1 MRRRSVL
8 SAAGA
13 AGAAALAV
21 PVLGAAPAVAST
33 GRSAAAGSAGSA
45 AAGNASGSAGKQRA
59 CLEIRGVDISSL
71 PKNED
76 NGAVYRRTDGH
87 RDDPVRILAASGVT
101 HARLKVWVD
110 PADGYNTKARV
121 LPLARRLK
129 RAGIGIWVDFHYSD
143 TWADPAHQTKP
154 AAWADLDVP
163 GLTRAVY
170 DHTADVLGALRRQGT
185 PADLV
190 QIGNELNGGMIWPEG
205 NWENWDNL
213 AAFLKAGLSAARD
226 TTPRIR
232 TILHLANGGDNGLY
246 RWWFDNAVSR
256 GVDFDIIGLSYY
268 PFWHG
273 PLEQAAANM
282 ADVTDRYGKPCVI
295 AETAY
300 PFTLSSEDATNDI
313 MNSPS
318 QLTDGFPA
326 TPEGQA
332 AWLRAAADLAAG
344 VPGGQGLGYCYWEGT
359 WTYRAGN
366 GWDPADPTSG
376 NAWEN
381 LALFDFED
389 RALPGLRT
397 LGRYRG

>member
-8 SAAGA
+8 TA

-21 PVLGAAPAVAST
+21 PVLAAAPAVAST
-33 GRSAAAGSAGSA
+33 ATGSTATG
-45 AAGNASGSAGKQRA
+45 GGPDRRR
-59 CLEIRGVDISSL
+59 LEIRGMDISSL
-71 PKNED
+71 PKDED
-76 NGAVYRRTDGH
+76 FGAVYRYADG
-87 RDDPVRILAASGVT
+87 RLDDPIRILAHAGIT
-101 HARLKVWVD
+101 HARLKVWVN
-110 PADGYNTKARV
+110 PADGYNNKQHI
-121 LPLARRLK
+121 LPLARRLR

-143 TWADPAHQTKP
+143 TWADPSHQAKP
-154 AAWADLDVP
+154 ATWADLDVA

-190 QIGNELNGGMIWPEG
+190 QIGNEINGGMLWPDG
-205 NWENWDNL
+205 DWNHWANL
-213 AAFLKAGLSAARD
+213 AGFLKAGLSAARD
-226 TTPRIR
+226 TTPRVR

-246 RWWFDNAVSR
+246 RWWFDNAVSY

-273 PLEQAAANM
+273 PLAGAAANM
-282 ADVTDRYGKPCVI
+282 ADITARYGKPCVI

-300 PFTLSSEDATNDI
+300 PFTLESEDATNDI

-318 QLTDGFPA
+318 QLTEGFPA

-332 AWLRAAADLAAG
+332 AWLRAVADLAAA
-344 VPGGQGLGYCYWEGT
+344 VPDGQGLGYCYWEGV
-359 WTYRAGN
+359 WTYRKGD
-366 GWDPADPTSG
+366 GWDPTDPTSG

-381 LALFDFED
+381 LALFDFD
-389 RALPGLRT
+389 DKALPGLKT
-397 LGRYRG
+397 LGCYRS

>member
-8 SAAGA
+8 TA
-13 AGAAALAV
+13 AGAAALAI
-21 PVLGAAPAVAST
+21 PVLSAAPAAAST
-33 GRSAAAGSAGSA
+33 GTTPAPYRGRL
-45 AAGNASGSAGKQRA
+45 Q
-59 CLEIRGVDISSL
+59 IRGVDISSL

-76 NGAVYRRTDGH
+76 KGAVYRRSDGR
-87 RDDPVRILAASGVT
+87 RDDPIHILAASGVT

-110 PADGYNTKARV
+110 PADGYNNKAHI

-154 AAWADLDVP
+154 AAWNDLDVA

-205 NWENWDNL
+205 NWEHWDNL
-213 AAFLKAGLSAARD
+213 AAFLKAGLRAARD

-246 RWWFDNAVSR
+246 RWWFDNAVSY

-273 PLEQAAANM
+273 PVEQAAANM
-282 ADVTDRYGKPCVI
+282 ADITARYGKPCVI

-300 PFTLSSEDATNDI
+300 PFTLESEDATNDI

-318 QLTDGFPA
+318 QLTEGYPA

-344 VPGGQGLGYCYWEGT
+344 VPNGQGLGYCYWEGT
-359 WTYRAGN
+359 WTYRPGS
-366 GWDPADPTSG
+366 GWNPEDPASG

-397 LGRYRG
+397 LGRYRS

>member
-8 SAAGA
+8 TA
-13 AGAAALAV
+13 AGAAALAI
-21 PVLGAAPAVAST
+21 PVLGAAPAVAAPAVA
-33 GRSAAAGSAGSA
+33 AAAGDRRRL
-45 AAGNASGSAGKQRA
+45 Q
-59 CLEIRGVDISSL
+59 IRGVDISSL

-76 NGAVYRRTDGH
+76 KGAVYRRADG
-87 RDDPVRILAASGVT
+87 RRQDPVRILADAGVT
-101 HARLKVWVD
+101 HARLKVWVN
-110 PADGYNTKARV
+110 PADGYNNKAHI

-154 AAWADLDVP
+154 AAWADLDVA

-170 DHTADVLGALRRQGT
+170 DHTADVLGALKRQGT
-185 PADLV
+185 PAGLV
-190 QIGNELNGGMIWPEG
+190 QIGNELNGGMLWPDG
-205 NWENWDNL
+205 NWEHWDNL

-226 TTPRIR
+226 TQPRIR

-246 RWWFDNAVSR
+246 RWWFDNAVSY

-273 PLEQAAANM
+273 PVEQAAANM
-282 ADVTDRYGKPCVI
+282 ADITARYGKPCVI

-300 PFTLSSEDATNDI
+300 PFTLESEDDINDI
-313 MNSPS
+313 MNDPS
-318 QLTDGFPA
+318 QLTEGFPA

-332 AWLRAAADLAAG
+332 AWLRAVADLAAA
-344 VPGGQGLGYCYWEGT
+344 VPGGQGLGYCYWEGV
-359 WTYRAGN
+359 WTYRAGS
-366 GWDPADPTSG
+366 GWNPQDPASG

-397 LGRYRG
+397 LGRYRS

>member
-8 SAAGA
+8 AA

-21 PVLGAAPAVAST
+21 PVLGAAPAVATPGLGPAS
-33 GRSAAAGSAGSA
+33 GAGSTPGGRGRLA
-45 AAGNASGSAGKQRA
+45 
-59 CLEIRGVDISSL
+59 IRGVDISSL

-76 NGAVYRRTDGH
+76 HGAVYRTADG
-87 RDDPVRILAASGVT
+87 RRVDPVRLLAGAGVT
-101 HARLKVWVD
+101 HARLKVWVN
-110 PADGYNTKARV
+110 PVDGYNTKARI

-154 AAWADLDVP
+154 AAWAGLDVA
-163 GLTRAVY
+163 GLSRAVY

-185 PADLV
+185 PAQLV
-190 QIGNELNGGMIWPEG
+190 QIGNELNGGMLWPEG
-205 NWENWDNL
+205 DWEHFDNL
-213 AAFLKAGLSAARD
+213 GAFLKAGLRAARD

-246 RWWFDNAVSR
+246 RWWFDNVTSR

-273 PLEQAAANM
+273 PVEQAAANM
-282 ADVTDRYGKPCVI
+282 ADITARYGKPCVI

-300 PFTLSSEDATNDI
+300 PFTLESEDDVNDI
-313 MNSPS
+313 LHDPS
-318 QLTDGFPA
+318 QLTPGFPA
-326 TPEGQA
+326 TPDGQS
-332 AWLRAAADLAAG
+332 AWLREVADLAAA
-344 VPGGQGLGYCYWEGT
+344 VPDGQGLGYCYWEGA
-359 WTYRAGN
+359 WTYRKGS
-366 GWDPADPTSG
+366 GWDPTNPSSG

-397 LGRYRG
+397 LGSYRR

>member
-8 SAAGA
+8 TA

-21 PVLGAAPAVAST
+21 PVLGATP
-33 GRSAAAGSAGSA
+33 AAADTSRG
-45 AAGNASGSAGKQRA
+45 RRR
-59 CLEIRGVDISSL
+59 LEIRAMDISSL

-76 NGAVYRRTDGH
+76 HGAVYRTADG
-87 RDDPVRILAASGVT
+87 RREDPVRLLARAGVT
-101 HARLKVWVD
+101 HARLKVWVN

-121 LPLARRLK
+121 LPLARRLR

-154 AAWADLDVP
+154 AAWADLDVA

-190 QIGNELNGGMIWPEG
+190 QVGNEINGGMLWPEG
-205 NWENWDNL
+205 KNWGGDSGGWGNL
-213 AAFLKAGLSAARD
+213 TALLKAGLSAARD
-226 TTPRIR
+226 TTPRVR
-232 TILHLANGGDNGLY
+232 TLLHIASGGDNGTS
-246 RWWFDNAVSR
+246 RWWFDNVVSH
-256 GVDFDIIGLSYY
+256 GVDFDVIAQSYY

-273 PLEQAAANM
+273 TPQTAAANL
-282 ADVTDRYGKPCVI
+282 ADLTARYGKPVVI

-300 PFTLSSEDATNDI
+300 PFTLGSEDDVNDI
-313 MNSPS
+313 LNSPA
-318 QLTDGFPA
+318 QLTPGFPA

-332 AWLRAAADLAAG
+332 AWLRTVADLTAG
-344 VPGGQGLGYCYWEGT
+344 VPDGQGLGYCYWEGA
-359 WTYRAGN
+359 WTYRAGS
-366 GWDPADPTSG
+366 GWDPQDPGSG

-381 LALFDFED
+381 LALFDFHD

-397 LGRYRG
+397 LGRYRS

>member
-8 SAAGA
+8 TA

-21 PVLGAAPAVAST
+21 PVLGAAPAVAGT
-33 GRSAAAGSAGSA
+33 GAADHRDRLA
-45 AAGNASGSAGKQRA
+45 
-59 CLEIRGVDISSL
+59 IRGVDISSL

-76 NGAVYRRTDGH
+76 KGAVYRRADG
-87 RDDPVRILAASGVT
+87 RRQDPVRILADAGVT
-101 HARLKVWVD
+101 HARLKVWVH
-110 PADGYNTKARV
+110 PADGYNNKAHI

-143 TWADPAHQTKP
+143 TWADPAHQSKP
-154 AAWADLDVP
+154 AAWNDLDAP

-190 QIGNELNGGMIWPEG
+190 QIGNELNGGMLWPEG
-205 NWENWDNL
+205 DWEHWDNL
-213 AAFLKAGLSAARD
+213 AAFLKAGLRAARD

-246 RWWFDNAVSR
+246 RWWFDNAVSY

-273 PLEQAAANM
+273 PVEQAAANM
-282 ADVTDRYGKPCVI
+282 ADITARYGKPCVI

-300 PFTLSSEDATNDI
+300 PFTLKSEDDVNDI
-313 MNSPS
+313 LNDPS
-318 QLTDGFPA
+318 QLTEGFPA
-326 TPEGQA
+326 TPDGQA
-332 AWLRAAADLAAG
+332 AWLRAVADLAAA
-344 VPGGQGLGYCYWEGT
+344 VPGGQGLGYCYWEGL
-359 WTYRAGN
+359 WTYRAGS
-366 GWDPADPTSG
+366 GWDPTDPASG

-381 LALFDFED
+381 LSLFDFED

-397 LGRYRG
+397 LGRYRA

>member
-8 SAAGA
+8 AA

-21 PVLGAAPAVAST
+21 PVLGAAPAGAAPAGAAPGLGPALRLGPAS
-33 GRSAAAGSAGSA
+33 GAGST
-45 AAGNASGSAGKQRA
+45 SGGRGRLA
-59 CLEIRGVDISSL
+59 IRGVDISSL

-76 NGAVYRRTDGH
+76 HGAVYRTADG
-87 RDDPVRILAASGVT
+87 RRADPVRLLAGAGVT
-101 HARLKVWVD
+101 HARLKVWVN
-110 PADGYNTKARV
+110 PADGYNTKARI

-154 AAWADLDVP
+154 AAWAGLDVA
-163 GLTRAVY
+163 GLSRAVY

-185 PADLV
+185 PAQLV
-190 QIGNELNGGMIWPEG
+190 QIGNELNGGMLWPEG
-205 NWENWDNL
+205 DWEHFDNL
-213 AAFLKAGLSAARD
+213 SAFLKAGLRAARD

-246 RWWFDNAVSR
+246 RWWFDNVTSR

-273 PLEQAAANM
+273 PVEQAAANM
-282 ADVTDRYGKPCVI
+282 ADITARYGKPCVI

-300 PFTLSSEDATNDI
+300 PFTLQSEDDVNDI
-313 MNSPS
+313 LNDPS
-318 QLTDGFPA
+318 QLTPGFPA
-326 TPEGQA
+326 TPDGQS
-332 AWLRAAADLAAG
+332 AWLRAVADLAAA
-344 VPGGQGLGYCYWEGT
+344 VPDGQGLGYCYWEGT
-359 WTYRAGN
+359 WTYRKGS
-366 GWDPADPTSG
+366 GWDPTNPTSG

-381 LALFDFED
+381 LSLFDFED
-389 RALPGLRT
+389 RALPGVRT
-397 LGRYRG
+397 LGAYRG

>member
-8 SAAGA
+8 TA

-21 PVLGAAPAVAST
+21 PVLGTAPAVAGT
-33 GRSAAAGSAGSA
+33 GAAGHRDRLA
-45 AAGNASGSAGKQRA
+45 
-59 CLEIRGVDISSL
+59 IRGVDISSL

-76 NGAVYRRTDGH
+76 KGAVYRRADG
-87 RDDPVRILAASGVT
+87 RRQDPVRILADAGVT
-101 HARLKVWVD
+101 HARLKVWVH
-110 PADGYNTKARV
+110 PADGYNNKAHI

-143 TWADPAHQTKP
+143 TWADPAHQSKP
-154 AAWADLDVP
+154 AAWNDLDAP

-190 QIGNELNGGMIWPEG
+190 QIGNELNGGMLWPEG
-205 NWENWDNL
+205 DWEHWDNL
-213 AAFLKAGLSAARD
+213 AAFLKAGLRAARD

-246 RWWFDNAVSR
+246 RWWFDNAVSY

-273 PLEQAAANM
+273 PVEQAAANM
-282 ADVTDRYGKPCVI
+282 ADITARYGKPCVI

-300 PFTLSSEDATNDI
+300 PFTLKSEDDVNDI
-313 MNSPS
+313 LNDPS
-318 QLTDGFPA
+318 QLTEGFPA
-326 TPEGQA
+326 TPDGQA
-332 AWLRAAADLAAG
+332 AWLRAVADLAAA
-344 VPGGQGLGYCYWEGT
+344 VPGGQGLGYCYWEGL
-359 WTYRAGN
+359 WTYRAGS
-366 GWDPADPTSG
+366 GWDPTDPASG

-381 LALFDFED
+381 LSLFDFED

-397 LGRYRG
+397 LGRYRA

>member
-8 SAAGA
+8 TA
-13 AGAAALAV
+13 AGAAALAI
-21 PVLGAAPAVAST
+21 PVLSAAPAAART
-33 GRSAAAGSAGSA
+33 GTAPAPHRG
-45 AAGNASGSAGKQRA
+45 R
-59 CLEIRGVDISSL
+59 LEIRGVDISSL

-76 NGAVYRRTDGH
+76 KGAVYRRADGR
-87 RDDPVRILAASGVT
+87 RDDPIRILAASGVT

-110 PADGYNTKARV
+110 PADGYNNKAHI

-154 AAWADLDVP
+154 AAWADLDVA
-163 GLTRAVY
+163 GLTRAVH

-190 QIGNELNGGMIWPEG
+190 QIGNELNGGMLWPEG
-205 NWENWDNL
+205 NWEHWDNL
-213 AAFLKAGLSAARD
+213 AAFLKAGLRAARD

-246 RWWFDNAVSR
+246 RWWFDNAMSY

-273 PLEQAAANM
+273 PVEQAAANM
-282 ADVTDRYGKPCVI
+282 ADITARYGKPCVI

-300 PFTLSSEDATNDI
+300 PFTLESEDATNDI

-318 QLTDGFPA
+318 QLTEGFSA

-344 VPGGQGLGYCYWEGT
+344 VPNGQGLGYCYWEGT
-359 WTYRAGN
+359 WTYRPGG
-366 GWDPADPTSG
+366 GWDPQDPASG

-397 LGRYRG
+397 LGRYRS

>member
-8 SAAGA
+8 TA
-13 AGAAALAV
+13 AGAAALAI
-21 PVLGAAPAVAST
+21 PVLGAAPAVAAPAVA
-33 GRSAAAGSAGSA
+33 AAAGDRRRL
-45 AAGNASGSAGKQRA
+45 Q
-59 CLEIRGVDISSL
+59 IRGVDISSL

-76 NGAVYRRTDGH
+76 KGAVYRRADG
-87 RDDPVRILAASGVT
+87 RRQDPVRILAEAGVT
-101 HARLKVWVD
+101 HARLKVWVN
-110 PADGYNTKARV
+110 PADGYNNKAHI

-154 AAWADLDVP
+154 AAWTGLDVA

-170 DHTADVLGALRRQGT
+170 DHTADVLGALKRQGT

-190 QIGNELNGGMIWPEG
+190 QIGNELNGGMLWPDG
-205 NWENWDNL
+205 NWEHWDNL

-226 TTPRIR
+226 TQPRIR

-246 RWWFDNAVSR
+246 RWWFDNAVSY

-273 PLEQAAANM
+273 PVEQAAANM
-282 ADVTDRYGKPCVI
+282 ADITARYGKPCVI

-300 PFTLSSEDATNDI
+300 PFTLESEDDINDI
-313 MNSPS
+313 MNDPS
-318 QLTDGFPA
+318 QLTEGFPA

-332 AWLRAAADLAAG
+332 AWLRAVADLAAA
-344 VPGGQGLGYCYWEGT
+344 VPGGQGLGYCYWEGV
-359 WTYRAGN
+359 WTYRAGS
-366 GWDPADPTSG
+366 GWNPQDPASG

-397 LGRYRG
+397 LGRYRS

>member
-8 SAAGA
+8 TA
-13 AGAAALAV
+13 AGAAALAI

-33 GRSAAAGSAGSA
+33 AGD
-45 AAGNASGSAGKQRA
+45 RRR
-59 CLEIRGVDISSL
+59 LEIRGVDISSL

-76 NGAVYRRTDGH
+76 HGAVFRTADGRRQ
-87 RDDPVRILAASGVT
+87 DPVRILADSGVT
-101 HARLKVWVD
+101 HARLKVWVN
-110 PADGYNTKARV
+110 PADGYNNKARV

-154 AAWADLDVP
+154 AAWADLDVA
-163 GLTRAVY
+163 GLSRAVY

-185 PADLV
+185 PAELV
-190 QIGNELNGGMIWPEG
+190 QIGNELNGGMLWPDG
-205 NWENWDNL
+205 NWEHWDNL

-226 TTPRIR
+226 TQPRIR

-246 RWWFDNAVSR
+246 RWWFDNALSY

-273 PLEQAAANM
+273 SVEQAAANM
-282 ADVTDRYGKPCVI
+282 ADITARYGKPCVI

-300 PFTLSSEDATNDI
+300 PFTLESEDDINDI
-313 MNSPS
+313 MNDPS
-318 QLTDGFPA
+318 QLTPGYPA
-326 TPEGQA
+326 TPAGQA
-332 AWLRAAADLAAG
+332 AWLRAVADLAAA
-344 VPGGQGLGYCYWEGT
+344 VPGGQGLGYCYWEGV
-359 WTYRAGN
+359 WTYRAGS
-366 GWDPADPTSG
+366 GWNPQDPTSG

-389 RALPGLRT
+389 RVLPGLRT

>member
-1 MRRRSVL
+1 MRRRSVIT
-8 SAAGA
+8 A

-33 GRSAAAGSAGSA
+33 ATGTATGTTAGTSTS
-45 AAGNASGSAGKQRA
+45 RPR
-59 CLEIRGVDISSL
+59 CLAIRGMDISSL
-71 PKNED
+71 PRNED
-76 NGAVYRRTDGH
+76 NGAVYRRADG
-87 RDDPVRILAASGVT
+87 RRADAIGILADAGVT
-101 HARLKVWVD
+101 HARLKVWVN
-110 PADGYNTKARV
+110 PADGYNNKAHI

-154 AAWADLDVP
+154 AAWADLDVA

-170 DHTADVLGALRRQGT
+170 DHTADVLGALKRQGT

-190 QIGNELNGGMIWPEG
+190 QIGNELNGGMLWPTG
-205 NWENWDNL
+205 NWEHWDNL
-213 AAFLKAGLSAARD
+213 TAFLKAGLSAARD

-246 RWWFDNAVSR
+246 RWWFDNAVSY

-273 PLEQAAANM
+273 TLEQAAANM
-282 ADVTDRYGKPCVI
+282 ADITARYGKPCVI

-300 PFTLSSEDATNDI
+300 PFTLESEDATNDI

-318 QLTDGFPA
+318 QLTDGYPA

-332 AWLRAAADLAAG
+332 AWLRAVADLAAA
-344 VPGGQGLGYCYWEGT
+344 VPDGQGLGYCYWEGV
-359 WTYRAGN
+359 WTYRAGS
-366 GWDPADPTSG
+366 GWDPTDPKSG

-389 RALPGLRT
+389 KALPGLRT
-397 LGRYRG
+397 LGRYRS

>member
-1 MRRRSVL
+1 MRRRTVL
-8 SAAGA
+8 TA

-21 PVLGAAPAVAST
+21 PVIGAAPAVAAT
-33 GRSAAAGSAGSA
+33 GR
-45 AAGNASGSAGKQRA
+45 RR
-59 CLEIRGVDISSL
+59 LEIRGVDISSL

-76 NGAVYRRTDGH
+76 KGAVYRRADGR
-87 RDDPVRILAASGVT
+87 RDDPIRILALSGVT

-110 PADGYNTKARV
+110 PADGYNNKARI

-143 TWADPAHQTKP
+143 TWADPAHQSKP
-154 AAWADLDVP
+154 ADWTGLDVA

-190 QIGNELNGGMIWPEG
+190 QIGNELNGGMLWPEG
-205 NWENWDNL
+205 NWEHWDNL
-213 AAFLKAGLSAARD
+213 AAFLQAGLRAARD
-226 TTPRIR
+226 TTPHIR

-246 RWWFDNAVSR
+246 RWWFDNAVSY

-273 PLEQAAANM
+273 PVEQAAANM
-282 ADVTDRYGKPCVI
+282 ADITARYGKPCVI

-300 PFTLSSEDATNDI
+300 PFTLESEDGVNDI
-313 MNSPS
+313 MHDPS
-318 QLTDGFPA
+318 QLTPGYPA
-326 TPEGQA
+326 TPQGQA
-332 AWLRAAADLAAG
+332 AWLRAVADLAAG
-344 VPGGQGLGYCYWEGT
+344 VPGGQGLGYCYWEGV
-359 WTYRAGN
+359 WTYRAGS
-366 GWDPADPTSG
+366 GWDPTDPTSG

-381 LALFDFED
+381 LALFDFQD

-397 LGRYRG
+397 LGRYRA

>member
-8 SAAGA
+8 TA

-21 PVLGAAPAVAST
+21 PVLGAAPAVAGTATASHR
-33 GRSAAAGSAGSA
+33 GR
-45 AAGNASGSAGKQRA
+45 
-59 CLEIRGVDISSL
+59 LEIRGVDISSL

-76 NGAVYRRTDGH
+76 KGAVYRRADGR

-110 PADGYNTKARV
+110 PADGYNDKARI
-121 LPLARRLK
+121 LRLARRLK

-154 AAWADLDVP
+154 AAWADLDVA

-190 QIGNELNGGMIWPEG
+190 QIGNELNGGMLWPEG
-205 NWENWDNL
+205 DWEHWANL
-213 AAFLKAGLSAARD
+213 AAFLKAGLRAARD
-226 TTPRIR
+226 TTPRVR

-246 RWWFDNAVSR
+246 RWWFDNAVSY

-273 PLEQAAANM
+273 PVEQAAANM
-282 ADVTDRYGKPCVI
+282 ADITARYGKPCVI

-300 PFTLSSEDATNDI
+300 PFTLESEDDVNDI
-313 MNSPS
+313 MNDPS
-318 QLTDGFPA
+318 QLTEGFPA

-332 AWLRAAADLAAG
+332 AWLRAVADLAAA
-344 VPGGQGLGYCYWEGT
+344 VPGGQGLGYCYWEGV
-359 WTYRAGN
+359 WTYRAGS
-366 GWDPADPTSG
+366 GWNPQDPASG

-381 LALFDFED
+381 LALFDFAD
-389 RALPGLRT
+389 RALPGLKT
-397 LGRYRG
+397 LGRYRA

>member
-8 SAAGA
+8 TA

-21 PVLGAAPAVAST
+21 PVLGAAPAVAGT
-33 GRSAAAGSAGSA
+33 GAADHRDRLA
-45 AAGNASGSAGKQRA
+45 
-59 CLEIRGVDISSL
+59 IRGVDISSL

-76 NGAVYRRTDGH
+76 KGAVYRRADG
-87 RDDPVRILAASGVT
+87 RRQDPVRILADAGVT
-101 HARLKVWVD
+101 HARLKVWVH
-110 PADGYNTKARV
+110 PADGYNNKAHI

-143 TWADPAHQTKP
+143 TWADPAHQSKP
-154 AAWADLDVP
+154 AAWNDLDAP

-190 QIGNELNGGMIWPEG
+190 QIGNELNGGMLWPEG
-205 NWENWDNL
+205 DWEHWDNL
-213 AAFLKAGLSAARD
+213 AAFLKAGLRAARD

-232 TILHLANGGDNGLY
+232 TILHLANGGDNALY
-246 RWWFDNAVSR
+246 RWWFDNAVSY

-273 PLEQAAANM
+273 PVEQAAANM
-282 ADVTDRYGKPCVI
+282 ADITARYGKPCVI

-300 PFTLSSEDATNDI
+300 PFTLKSEDDVNDI
-313 MNSPS
+313 LNDPS
-318 QLTDGFPA
+318 QLTEGFPA
-326 TPEGQA
+326 TPDGQA
-332 AWLRAAADLAAG
+332 AWLRAVADLAAA
-344 VPGGQGLGYCYWEGT
+344 VPGGQGLGYCYWEGL
-359 WTYRAGN
+359 WTYRAGS
-366 GWDPADPTSG
+366 GWDPTDPASG

-381 LALFDFED
+381 LSLFDFED

-397 LGRYRG
+397 LGRYRA

>member
-8 SAAGA
+8 TA

-21 PVLGAAPAVAST
+21 PVLGAAPAVAGT
-33 GRSAAAGSAGSA
+33 GT
-45 AAGNASGSAGKQRA
+45 ASHRGR
-59 CLEIRGVDISSL
+59 LEIRGVDISSL

-76 NGAVYRRTDGH
+76 KGAVYRRADGR

-110 PADGYNTKARV
+110 PADGYNDKAHV
-121 LPLARRLK
+121 LALARRLK

-154 AAWADLDVP
+154 AAWADLDVA

-185 PADLV
+185 PAGLV
-190 QIGNELNGGMIWPEG
+190 QIGNELNGGMLWPEG
-205 NWENWDNL
+205 DWEHWANL
-213 AAFLKAGLSAARD
+213 AAFLKAGLRAARD
-226 TTPRIR
+226 TTPRVR

-246 RWWFDNAVSR
+246 RWWFDNAVSH

-273 PLEQAAANM
+273 PVEQAAANM
-282 ADVTDRYGKPCVI
+282 ADITARYGKPCVI

-300 PFTLSSEDATNDI
+300 PFTLKSEDDVNDI
-313 MNSPS
+313 MNDPA
-318 QLTDGFPA
+318 QLTEGFPA

-332 AWLRAAADLAAG
+332 AWLRAAADLAAA
-344 VPGGQGLGYCYWEGT
+344 VPGGQGLGYCYWEGV
-359 WTYRAGN
+359 WTYRAGS
-366 GWDPADPTSG
+366 GWNPQDPASG

-389 RALPGLRT
+389 RALPALRT
-397 LGRYRG
+397 LGRYRA

>member
-8 SAAGA
+8 TA

-21 PVLGAAPAVAST
+21 PVLAAAPAVAST
-33 GRSAAAGSAGSA
+33 ATGAAPD
-45 AAGNASGSAGKQRA
+45 RRR
-59 CLEIRGVDISSL
+59 LEIRGMDISSL
-71 PKNED
+71 PKDED
-76 NGAVYRRTDGH
+76 FGAVYRYADGR
-87 RDDPVRILAASGVT
+87 RDDPIRILAHAGVT
-101 HARLKVWVD
+101 HARLKVWVN
-110 PADGYNTKARV
+110 PADGYNNKQHI
-121 LPLARRLK
+121 LPLARRLR

-143 TWADPAHQTKP
+143 TWADPSHQAKP
-154 AAWADLDVP
+154 AAWADLDVA

-190 QIGNELNGGMIWPEG
+190 QIGNEINGGMLWPDG
-205 NWENWDNL
+205 DWNHWANL
-213 AAFLKAGLSAARD
+213 AGFLKAGLSAARD
-226 TTPRIR
+226 TTPRVR

-246 RWWFDNAVSR
+246 RWWFDNVVSY

-273 PLEQAAANM
+273 PLAGAAVNM
-282 ADVTDRYGKPCVI
+282 ADITARYGKPCVI

-300 PFTLSSEDATNDI
+300 PFTLESEDATNDI

-318 QLTDGFPA
+318 QLTEGFPA

-332 AWLRAAADLAAG
+332 AWLRAVADLAAA
-344 VPGGQGLGYCYWEGT
+344 VPDRQGLGYCYWEGV
-359 WTYRAGN
+359 WTYRKGD
-366 GWDPADPTSG
+366 GWDPTDPTSG

-381 LALFDFED
+381 LALFDFD
-389 RALPGLRT
+389 DKALPGLKT
-397 LGRYRG
+397 LGCYRGDS

>member
-8 SAAGA
+8 AAGA
-13 AGAAALAV
+13 AGAAAMAV
-21 PVLGAAPAVAST
+21 PALGAAPAF
-33 GRSAAAGSAGSA
+33 AAGSPGPAH
-45 AAGNASGSAGKQRA
+45 RRR
-59 CLEIRGVDISSL
+59 LEIRGLDISSL

-76 NGAVYRRTDGH
+76 LGAVYRRADG
-87 RDDPVRILAASGVT
+87 RRADLVDILADAGIT
-101 HARLKVWVD
+101 HARLKVWVN
-110 PADGYNTKARV
+110 PADGYNNKARI

-129 RAGIGIWVDFHYSD
+129 RAGIAIWADFHYSD
-143 TWADPAHQTKP
+143 TWADPAHQPKP
-154 AAWADLDVP
+154 AAWTGLDAA

-170 DHTADVLGALRRQGT
+170 EHTADVLGALKRQGT

-190 QIGNELNGGMIWPEG
+190 QIGNEINGGMLWPEG
-205 NWENWDNL
+205 DWEHWDNL
-213 AAFLKAGLSAARD
+213 AAFLKAGLRAAKD

-273 PLEQAAANM
+273 PLEGAAANM
-282 ADVTDRYGKPCVI
+282 ADITARYGKPCLI
-295 AETAY
+295 AETGY
-300 PFTLSSEDATNDI
+300 PFTLDSEDATNDI
-313 MNSPS
+313 MNSPA
-318 QLTDGFPA
+318 QLTDGYPA

-332 AWLRAAADLAAG
+332 AWMRAVADLAAA
-344 VPGGQGLGYCYWEGT
+344 VPGKQGLGYCYWEGA
-359 WTYRAGN
+359 WTYRAGS
-366 GWDPADPTSG
+366 GWNEQDPASG

-381 LALFDFED
+381 LALFGFDD
-389 RALPGLRT
+389 RELPALKA

>member
-8 SAAGA
+8 TA

-33 GRSAAAGSAGSA
+33 SKHRGR
-45 AAGNASGSAGKQRA
+45 
-59 CLEIRGVDISSL
+59 LEIRGMDISSL

-76 NGAVYRRTDGH
+76 NGAVYRRADGR
-87 RDDPVRILAASGVT
+87 RDDPIRILAHAGIT

-110 PADGYNTKARV
+110 PVDGYNNKKRV

-129 RAGIGIWVDFHYSD
+129 RAGIGIWIDFHYSD
-143 TWADPAHQTKP
+143 RWADPAHQTKP
-154 AAWADLDVP
+154 AAWAGLDVA

-205 NWENWDNL
+205 NWEHWDNL
-213 AAFLKAGLSAARD
+213 AAFLKAGLRAARD

-246 RWWFDNAVSR
+246 RWWFDNAVAL

-273 PLEQAAANM
+273 AVEQAAANM
-282 ADVTDRYGKPCVI
+282 ADITARYGKPCVI

-300 PFTLSSEDATNDI
+300 PFTLESEDDVNDI

-318 QLTDGFPA
+318 QLTPGYPA

-332 AWLRAAADLAAG
+332 AWLRAVADLAAA
-344 VPGGQGLGYCYWEGT
+344 VPNGQGLGHCYWEGV
-359 WTYRAGN
+359 WTHRTGS

-389 RALPGLRT
+389 KALPGLRT
-397 LGRYRG
+397 LGRYRS